1 MLDVLSDANR
11 HILCELGKLDQ
22 LEEREFISRFGRDR
36 MDDLETAG
44 YIRKVVIVPPMK
56 EDAYKDGLYG
66 YRITASGRD
75 ALELAQKQF
84 DQLENHIQSAAVS
97 KRIEN
102 KREGKNALII
112 AVKFAVGVLTTLA
125 LPVLLFAADKEISVH
140 NALVLL
146 WGLVI
151 EFVKGLW

>member
-11 HILCELGKLDQ
+11 HILCELGKLDL

-44 YIRKVVIVPPMK
+44 YIRKVVIVPPLK

-75 ALELAQKQF
+75 AIELFEKIRSDQAKNEEEKRLQKQSEEKRFRKNARNEWIRWAIDAFVTIGMFIAGLIVEHYSSPFQRFLEL
-84 DQLENHIQSAAVS
+84 L
-97 KRIEN
+97 
-102 KREGKNALII
+102 
-112 AVKFAVGVLTTLA
+112 
-125 LPVLLFAADKEISVH
+125 
-140 NALVLL
+140 
-146 WGLVI
+146 
-151 EFVKGLW
+151 KGLW

>member
-1 MLDVLSDANR
+1 MFSMLFAPFMCS
-11 HILCELGKLDQ
+11 ELQKNVKCG
-22 LEEREFISRFGRDR
+22 
-36 MDDLETAG
+36 
-44 YIRKVVIVPPMK
+44 KVVVLI
-56 EDAYKDGLYG
+56 
-66 YRITASGRD
+66 
-75 ALELAQKQF
+75 LAQKQF

-146 WGLVI
+146 WELVV